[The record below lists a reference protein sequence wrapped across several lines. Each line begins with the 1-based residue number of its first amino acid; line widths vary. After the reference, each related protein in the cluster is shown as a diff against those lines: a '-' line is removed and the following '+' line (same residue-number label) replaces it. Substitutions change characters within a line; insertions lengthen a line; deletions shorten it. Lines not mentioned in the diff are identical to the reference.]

1 MVKRRKQYEFD
12 VALSFAKRDRKA
24 AERIAKALTGLELRV
39 LSEDVASIDTDED
52 NLLEALRGAY
62 RDKAAVFVPFVSQ
75 HYLGKRWAKSDF
87 GGQRIPTRD
96 RDRFLWLRLDDTKLR
111 RLPLQAMIELDDES
125 RAFIVE
131 RILQE
136 LEKDIPRRDAIESL
150 LWDGKRV
157 AYNGTT
163 MVSYWPRII
172 RRAQFLT
179 SIEWHRRNQKTRYF
193 DRVKYGDEADD
204 WGADRVPCH
213 DCGVI
218 KGQIHVQNCDVEQCP
233 ICGGQLIS
241 CGCPGR
247 IAFSTG
253 PTRRRK
259 PRAPQ

>member
-1 MVKRRKQYEFD
+1 MVKKRKQYDYD
-12 VALSFAKRDRKA
+12 VALSFAKRDRKV

-39 LSEDVASIDTDED
+39 LSDDVASLNTDED

-75 HYLGKRWAKSDF
+75 NYLGKRWAKSDF

-96 RDRFLWLRLDDTKLR
+96 RDRFLWLRLDNTKLP
-111 RLPLQAMIELDDES
+111 RLPVGTMIELDDES

-131 RILQE
+131 RILQK
-136 LEKDIPRRDAIESL
+136 LAKDVPSRDAIERL

-172 RRAQFLT
+172 RRSQFYT
-179 SIEWHRRNQKTRYF
+179 TIEWHRRNQKTRYF
-193 DRVKYGDEADD
+193 DRVKYGDEEDD

-218 KGQIHVQNCDVEQCP
+218 KGQIHVQNCDVERCP
-233 ICGGQLIS
+233 ICSGQLIS

-247 IAFSTG
+247 IAFSIG
-253 PTRRRK
+253 PKRRRK
-259 PRAPQ
+259 PSRPR